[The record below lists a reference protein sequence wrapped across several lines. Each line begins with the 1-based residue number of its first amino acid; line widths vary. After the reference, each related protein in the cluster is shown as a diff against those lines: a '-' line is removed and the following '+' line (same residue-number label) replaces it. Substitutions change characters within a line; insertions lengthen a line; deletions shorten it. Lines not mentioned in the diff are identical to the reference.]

1 MKNWKDKVYT
11 VKLTGAEIEVLY
23 DSLGMFTSFLE
34 PSFDVSILEHHQ
46 KQESKKLY
54 RIIDTI
60 NELADKHFYKRNG

>member
-1 MKNWKDKVYT
+1 LKNWKDKVHT

-23 DSLGMFTSFLE
+23 DSLGMFTCFLE
-34 PSFDVSILEHHQ
+34 PDFNVSILEHYR